1 MAELLPVEDAIAR
14 VLDGAAP
21 LPTERVALADACGR
35 VLATDLAARRTQP
48 PAAVSA
54 MDGYAVVGADVAAAN
69 ARLKVVGEVAAGHP
83 FSRSLAA
90 GEAARIFTG
99 GVLPDGADTVV
110 VQECASRTGDIV
122 SFDVATPTGKN
133 VRLEGLD
140 FRTGEVLL
148 RQGRRLTVRDLAL
161 AAAMNHAELP
171 VARRPKVA
179 LLATGDEL
187 VPPGAV
193 PGPGQIIHSNGF
205 ALAALARAEG
215 ALTVDLGI
223 TKDRLDDT
231 IAAVRRARALGA
243 DVLVTSGGASVG
255 DHDLVRPALAA
266 EGLDLSFWKVALRP
280 GKPLMHG
287 RLGSLHVIGLPG
299 NPVSSFMGAFLFLAP
314 LLRALQGCHDVGHLR
329 EQAVLGCDL
338 KANDERVDYLRGT
351 LSRSD
356 GTTIA
361 TPFPNQ
367 DSSMI
372 TPLAQ
377 ADCLIFRPP
386 FAAAA
391 PAGSPCTV
399 IKINF

>member
-1 MAELLPVEDAIAR
+1 MADLLPVEEALAR
-14 VLDGAAP
+14 VLDGATP
-21 LPTERVALADACGR
+21 LPAERVVLAEACGR
-35 VLATDLAARRTQP
+35 VLAADLAARRTQP

-54 MDGYAVVGADVAAAN
+54 MDGYAVHGADVAAAH
-69 ARLKVVGEVAAGHP
+69 ARLKVIGEVAAGHP
-83 FSRSLAA
+83 FAHPLAA

-99 GVLPDGADTVV
+99 GVLPAGADTVV
-110 VQECASRTGDIV
+110 VQECASRTDEEV
-122 SFDVATPTGKN
+122 TFDVATPTGKN

-140 FRTGEVLL
+140 FRTGEILL
-148 RQGRRLTVRDLAL
+148 RQGRRLSARDLAL
-161 AAAMNHAELP
+161 CAAMNHADLP
-171 VARRPKVA
+171 VAGRPKVA

-187 VPPGAV
+187 VPPGTA
-193 PGPGQIIHSNGF
+193 PGPGQIVHSNGF
-205 ALAALARAEG
+205 ALAAMARAEG

-231 IAAVRRARALGA
+231 VTAVRRARALGA

-266 EGLDLSFWKVALRP
+266 EGLSLSFWKVALRP

-299 NPVSSFMGAFLFLAP
+299 NPVSSFMGAFLFLVP
-314 LLRALQGCHDVGHLR
+314 LLRRLQGRSVVEHAR
-329 EQAVLGCDL
+329 ETAVLGCDL
-338 KANDERVDYLRGT
+338 KANDERVDYLRGSLT
-351 LSRSD
+351 RS
-356 GTTIA
+356 GSTAVA

-372 TPLAQ
+372 TPLAR

-386 FAAAA
+386 YAPPA
-391 PAGSPCTV
+391 PAGSPCTI
-399 IKINF
+399 IKLDF